1 MIGQTLGHYR
11 ILEKLGSGG
20 MGVVYR
26 ARDEQLERDVAV
38 KVLPSGVL
46 TDESARRH
54 FRKEALALAKL
65 NHANIETVYEFGSQ
79 DGTDF
84 LVLEY
89 VSGQT
94 LAQKLAGGPLPEK
107 EVIALATQIAAALD
121 EAHERG
127 IVHRDL
133 KPANI
138 AITARGEAKVLDF
151 GLAKL
156 LHLEQDLTT
165 DRLTETRGA
174 PGTVPFMSPEQ
185 LRGEAVDGRSD
196 IFALGAVLY
205 QMTTGRRA
213 FPGQLI
219 SQITDDI
226 LHQQPT
232 APRVLNERISGEL
245 EHIILKCLE
254 KDSELRYQSA
264 KELLADLRRLAA
276 SSSVNVRAPSERSTP
291 WKRRWRLAAATVGF
305 GVLALAVLAVAMNLS
320 GLRSRLIGR
329 AEPLRIRS
337 IAVLPLVNVSGDPQE
352 DYFADGVTDE
362 LITDLAQ
369 IGQLRV
375 ISRTSVVTYKGAKK
389 PLPQI
394 AKELGVDAVVE
405 GSVQR
410 AGNRVRINAEL
421 IQAASDRHLWAKS
434 YERDLRDILTLQSA
448 VAKAIVNEVQVKLTP
463 QQEAQL
469 SRSQPVNPEAHEAY
483 LAGRFYW
490 NKRTAE
496 GLNKSVAFFQQA
508 IAKDP
513 GYALA
518 YAGLANSYRALPE
531 LTTVSVDEAFPKAKA
546 AALKALELDDSLAEA
561 HAALA
566 IVKEDYEWDWAG
578 AEREYQQAIELN
590 PGQAIVHDFYSNLL
604 MEQGRLPEALNQ
616 ARTAQQLDPL
626 SALENDNLSAVFFY
640 SGAYDQA
647 IEQCR
652 KTLDIDPVSHQAFRH
667 LGQAYAQKQVYN
679 EAVTNLQKAVEL
691 SHGGG
696 EALAELG
703 YVLGVSGRKEE
714 ARQILQQLMQPEE
727 GAVSHYRLAI
737 VYMGLGEREKALSSL
752 ERAVIE
758 RSPGVVHLKISPLFR
773 ELYPEQR
780 FRSLLIRLGL
790 DREQAKTS
798 EWMGYCS
805 GVKCEP
811 IFAMLQ

>member
-38 KVLPSGVL
+38 KVLPSGAL

-65 NHANIETVYEFGSQ
+65 NHANIETVYEFGTQ

-94 LAQKLAGGPLPEK
+94 LAQKLAGGPLTEK
-107 EVIALATQIAAALD
+107 EVIALGMQIAAALG

-205 QMTTGRRA
+205 QMAAGRRA

-226 LHQQPT
+226 LHRQPVS
-232 APRVLNERISGEL
+232 PRALNERISGEL
-245 EHIILKCLE
+245 ERIILKCLE

-276 SSSVNVRAPSERSTP
+276 SSSVNVRVPSARPTP
-291 WKRRWRLAAATVGF
+291 WKRRWRFAAATVGF

-320 GLRSRLIGR
+320 GLRNRLIGR

-421 IQAASDRHLWAKS
+421 IQAASDRHLWARS
-434 YERDLRDILTLQSA
+434 YDRDLRDILTLQSA

-463 QQEAQL
+463 QEEAQL
-469 SRSQPVNPEAHEAY
+469 AKSQTVNPEAHEAY

-496 GLNKSVAFFQQA
+496 GLNKSIAFFQQA

-513 GYALA
+513 GYAVA
-518 YAGLANSYRALPE
+518 YAGLADAYHALPE
-531 LTTVSVDEAFPKAKA
+531 LTTATVDEAFAKAKA

-561 HAALA
+561 HSA
-566 IVKEDYEWDWAG
+566 IARVKEDYEWDWTG
-578 AEREYQQAIELN
+578 AEQQYKQAIALN
-590 PGQAIVHDFYSNLL
+590 PGLMFPHFSYSHLL
-604 MEQGRLPEALNQ
+604 LELGRMQEALAE
-616 ARTAQQLDPL
+616 ARVAQQLDPL
-626 SALENDNLSAVFFY
+626 GTIANDNLAAALY
-640 SGAYDQA
+640 YAGQYDQA
-647 IEQCR
+647 VEQCL
-652 KTLDIDPVSHQAFRH
+652 KTLDIDPASPQAHRH
-667 LGQAYAQKQVYN
+667 LGLTYMQKQLYP
-679 EAVTNLQKAVEL
+679 ETITEFKKAIEL
-691 SHGGG
+691 SHGSS

-703 YVLGVSGRKEE
+703 YAFGISGQKPE
-714 ARQILQQLMQPEE
+714 ARATLEELMQPV
-727 GAVSHYRLAI
+727 GGHVSQYRLAI
-737 VYMGLGEREKALSSL
+737 VYMGLGEKEKALKSL
-752 ERAVIE
+752 EHAVDE
-758 RSPGVVHLKISPLFR
+758 RSPGVVLLKISPLFR
-773 ELYPEQR
+773 KLRDEER
-780 FRSLLIRLGL
+780 FRNLLIHIGL
-790 DREQAKTS
+790 DRAELKPVTGQWTR
-798 EWMGYCS
+798 
-805 GVKCEP
+805 
-811 IFAMLQ
+811 